1 MASPLSLALRGFAKQ
16 VVAMSITGRNFTNN
30 ISFYLHIFETSV
42 KSRSLLNAKTIH
54 QHFLKN
60 NAIYSSVILD
70 KLTRVYISFHKLEL
84 ARQVFDEMPDPERK
98 DKVLLWNQLI
108 RAYAWEGPFDHAIE
122 LYDEMMQSGVRANK
136 YTYTFALKACSG
148 IGDVELGK
156 VIHERVKSEFLDD
169 DVYVCTALVDFYA
182 KCGLL
187 GDARQVFDEMS
198 KRDVV
203 AWNAMIAGSSLH
215 GMYKE
220 TCGLVKE
227 MQEVGLSPNSSTVV
241 AILPAIGEASELML
255 GKAVHGFCL
264 RRRYDGDV
272 VVGTGLLDMYAKCEC
287 LNYTRRV
294 FDLINVKNEV
304 TWSAMI
310 AACVACG
317 STMEALELFDHVV
330 KNGANISPILLV
342 TLLRAC
348 ANLGDINIGRW
359 IHGYSIKLGHV
370 SYLIVSNT
378 LLSLYSKCGII
389 TDAVKFFNEMELK
402 DTISFNTIIS
412 GCVQNGDAA
421 VAFNMFN
428 NMRLFGIN
436 PDIET
441 MIGFFPAC
449 SHLAALQHGTC
460 GHSYS
465 VVQGF
470 TESTKVCNV
479 IIDMYTKCGK
489 IDMARVVFDQMH
501 NRDLIS
507 WNAMILGYGIH
518 GLGLEAV
525 SLFEQMLTAGFVPD
539 DVTFICLL
547 SACSHSRLVAEG
559 KHWFAAMID
568 KFQIA
573 PRKEHYFCMT
583 DLLSRAGLLNE
594 AYTFIRSMPFKPD
607 VRIWSALLGGCRIH
621 KNVEL
626 GEESSRNIEI
636 LGPKSPGTFVLL
648 SNIYSTAKRW
658 EDAARTRVLQREKGF
673 KKSPGCSWVEI
684 NGIVHA
690 FVGGDR
696 SHPQWLLINRRL
708 DELLVAMKKMGYEGD
723 HSFVLQDV
731 EEEEKERILLYHS
744 EKLAVALGDLSLLP
758 GKHIL
763 VTKNLRVCVDCHT
776 ALKYMSAITNRAI
789 TVRDTIRF
797 HHFKDGTCNCGD
809 FW

>member
-1 MASPLSLALRGFAKQ
+1 MAGRT
-16 VVAMSITGRNFTNN
+16 SISN
-30 ISFYLHIFETSV
+30 ISFYLQIVENSV
-42 KSRSLLNAKTIH
+42 KSKSLANAKTIH

-60 NAIYSSVILD
+60 NIIHSSIILD
-70 KLTRVYISFHKLEL
+70 KLTRVYISFHRLEH
-84 ARQVFDEMPDPERK
+84 AHQVFDEIPDPERK
-98 DKVLLWNQLI
+98 NNVLLWNQLI
-108 RAYAWEGPFDHAIE
+108 RAYAREGPFDHAIE
-122 LYDEMMQSGVRANK
+122 LYVEMMQCGVTPNK
-136 YTYTFALKACSG
+136 YTYPFALKACSAV
-148 IGDVELGK
+148 GDVELGK
-156 VIHERVKSEFLDD
+156 LIHVRVKSEFLDD

-187 GDARQVFDEMS
+187 GEARQMFDKMPN
-198 KRDVV
+198 KDVV

-215 GMYKE
+215 GMYSKSIE
-220 TCGLVKE
+220 LFIE
-227 MQEVGLSPNSSTVV
+227 MQEMGLRPNSSTVV
-241 AILPAIGEASELML
+241 AIIPAIGEAGELML

-287 LNYTRRV
+287 LDYTRRV
-294 FDLINVKNEV
+294 FDVINVKNEV

-310 AACVACG
+310 AACVACD

-330 KNGANISPILLV
+330 KNGANISPV
-342 TLLRAC
+342 TLATILRAC
-348 ANLGDINIGRW
+348 ANLTNINKGRW
-359 IHGYSIKLGHV
+359 IHGYSIKLGFV
-370 SYLIVSNT
+370 YYLIVSNT
-378 LLSLYSKCGII
+378 LVSLYSKCGII
-389 TDAVKFFNEMELK
+389 EDAMTFFNEMELK
-402 DTISFNTIIS
+402 DTVSFNTIIS
-412 GCVQNGDAA
+412 GCVQNGDAG

-428 NMRLFGIN
+428 NMRPLGIN

-449 SHLAALQHGTC
+449 SHLAALQHGVR

-465 VVQGF
+465 IIQGF
-470 TESTKVCNV
+470 TESTKVCNAIV
-479 IIDMYTKCGK
+479 DMYSKCGK
-489 IDMARVVFDQMH
+489 IDMARVVFDQMRK
-501 NRDLIS
+501 RDLVS

-525 SLFEQMLTAGFVPD
+525 SLFEHMQTVGFDPD

-559 KHWFAAMID
+559 KYWFSARVN

-573 PRKEHYFCMT
+573 PRKEHYLCMV
-583 DLLSRAGLLNE
+583 DLLGRAGLLNE
-594 AYTFIRSMPFKPD
+594 AYRFIDSMPFKPD
-607 VRIWSALLGGCRIH
+607 VRIWSALLGACRIH

-626 GEESSRNIEI
+626 GEEISRNIEI
-636 LGPKSPGTFVLL
+636 LGPESGNFVLL
-648 SNIYSTAKRW
+648 SNIYSSAKRW
-658 EDAARTRVLQREKGF
+658 DDAARTRVLQRVKGF

-684 NGIVHA
+684 NGVVHT

-696 SHPQWLLINRRL
+696 LHPQWLLINRRL
-708 DELLVAMKKMGYEGD
+708 DELIVAMKTLRYDGD
-723 HSFVLQDV
+723 YSFVLQDV
-731 EEEEKERILLYHS
+731 EEEEKEHILLYHS
-744 EKLAVALGDLSLLP
+744 EKLAVALGDLSLMP
-758 GKHIL
+758 GKPIL

-776 ALKYMSAITNRAI
+776 ALKYMSTITNRTI